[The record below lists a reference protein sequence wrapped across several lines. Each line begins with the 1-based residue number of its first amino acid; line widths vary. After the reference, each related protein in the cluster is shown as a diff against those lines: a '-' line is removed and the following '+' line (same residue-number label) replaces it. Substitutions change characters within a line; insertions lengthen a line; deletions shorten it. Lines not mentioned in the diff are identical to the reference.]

1 MRITCPACNASYDVP
16 DAMLGVGRSVR
27 CVRCLREWQP
37 QPASPARD
45 AALTENVVPPAFE
58 VPAFEDDGLDLP
70 RQDRPRFTADDLD
83 TTPPPAAPLAPIDA
97 HAWRD
102 VLLAQGN
109 AREPAAAGRRDGWI
123 GWLASLVLLAVLA
136 AAAVA
141 WRSAAQR
148 AWPPSARVYGAL
160 GLEQG
165 RPKAPPLDS
174 AKGSPLE
181 STSK

>member
-37 QPASPARD
+37 QPAPPAHD
-45 AALTENVVPPAFE
+45 AAPPAFE
-58 VPAFEDDGLDLP
+58 APAFEDDLDLP
-70 RQDRPRFTADDLD
+70 RPDRPRFTAEDLD
-83 TTPPPAAPLAPIDA
+83 TTLPPAAPLAPGDA

-102 VLLAQGN
+102 VLLSQNNG
-109 AREPAAAGRRDGWI
+109 REPAAAGRRDGWI
-123 GWLASLVLLAVLA
+123 GWLVSLVLLVALA

-141 WRSAAQR
+141 WRGAVQH
-148 AWPPSARVYGAL
+148 AWPPSGRVYGAL

-174 AKGSPLE
+174 AKGKPLE
-181 STSK
+181 STLK